1 MANAKLDEL
10 MKDLDELKQLSEKAT
25 RKRVQG
31 FIGVEIRKVETEII
45 QLRDQIAST
54 SNSDV
59 AGVSSEPQK
68 ATTNQTKR
76 YEVELTNYGW
86 DQSDKFIK
94 LFVTLDGV
102 HGASEDDVV
111 AIFNPSSIVLQIKGV
126 NNKDFKLNI
135 NNLLEPIDVEK
146 SYRKI
151 KTNMVTVYAKK
162 VKEGTKW
169 SHLTSVEHKLKT
181 IKDNQLKDSADDDI
195 DTKDPSAGLM
205 NIMKKMYQSGDAETK
220 RMISKAWTE
229 GAEKKGE
236 MGMGGMGMS
245 GMGGMGM

>member
-1 MANAKLDEL
+1 MASGKLDEL
-10 MKDLDELKQLSEKAT
+10 MKDLGELKELSEKAL

-31 FIGVEIRKVETEII
+31 ILGVEIRKIETEII
-45 QLRDQIAST
+45 QIRDQIAAA

-59 AGVSSEPQK
+59 AGVSSVPK
-68 ATTNQTKR
+68 PTTNQTKR

-102 HGASEDDVV
+102 HGASDDDVQ

-151 KTNMVTVYAKK
+151 KTNMVTIYAKK
-162 VKEGTKW
+162 VKEGSKW
-169 SHLTSVEHKLKT
+169 SHLTTIEQRLKT
-181 IKDNQLKDSADDDI
+181 AKDNMLKDSADDGDI
-195 DTKDPSAGLM
+195 DSKDPSAGLM

-229 GAEKKGE
+229 GAEKKAE
-236 MGMGGMGMS
+236 MGM
-245 GMGGMGM
+245 

>member
-10 MKDLDELKQLSEKAT
+10 TKDLNEMKQFAEQSL

-31 FIGVEIRKVETEII
+31 ILGIEIRKIETEII
-45 QLRDQIAST
+45 QIRDQIAST
-54 SNSDV
+54 SNAES
-59 AGVSSEPQK
+59 AGASPLQQK
-68 ATTNQTKR
+68 SIPPNQTKR

-102 HGASEDDVV
+102 HGASEDDVL

-135 NNLLEPIDVEK
+135 NNLLENIDVEK

-151 KTNMVTVYAKK
+151 KTNMVTVYMKK
-162 VKEGTKW
+162 VKEGSKW
-169 SHLTSVEHKLKT
+169 SHLTTIEQRLKT
-181 IKDNQLKDSADDDI
+181 AKDNLLKDSADDGDI
-195 DTKDPSAGLM
+195 DAKDPSAGLM

-229 GAEKKGE
+229 GADKKAE
-236 MGMGGMGMS
+236 MGM
-245 GMGGMGM
+245 

>member
-1 MANAKLDEL
+1 MANTKLDEL
-10 MKDLDELKQLSEKAT
+10 TKDLEELKQFSEKSL

-31 FIGVEIRKVETEII
+31 ILGVEIRKIETEII
-45 QLRDQIAST
+45 QIRDQIAAT
-54 SNSDV
+54 SSA
-59 AGVSSEPQK
+59 AGAPVQPK
-68 ATTNQTKR
+68 PTPNQTKR

-102 HGASEDDVV
+102 HSAGEDDVV
-111 AIFNPSSIVLQIKGV
+111 AIFNPSSIVVQIKGV

-162 VKEGTKW
+162 VKEGSKW
-169 SHLTSVEHKLKT
+169 SHLTLTEQRLKT
-181 IKDNQLKDSADDDI
+181 AKDNLLKDSTDDAEVDS
-195 DTKDPSAGLM
+195 KDPSAGLM

-229 GAEKKGE
+229 GAEKKAE
-236 MGMGGMGMS
+236 MGM
-245 GMGGMGM
+245 

>member
-1 MANAKLDEL
+1 MANTKLEEL
-10 MKDLDELKQLSEKAT
+10 TKDLDELKQLSEKSL
-25 RKRVQG
+25 RKKVQG
-31 FIGVEIRKVETEII
+31 ILGVEIRKIETEII
-45 QLRDQIAST
+45 QIRDQIAATSST
-54 SNSDV
+54 A
-59 AGVSSEPQK
+59 AGAPVQQK
-68 ATTNQTKR
+68 PTPNQTKR

-102 HGASEDDVV
+102 HSASEDDVL
-111 AIFNPSSIVLQIKGV
+111 AIFSPSSIVLQIKGV

-135 NNLLEPIDVEK
+135 NNLLESIDVEK

-162 VKEGTKW
+162 VKEGSKW
-169 SHLTSVEHKLKT
+169 SHLTLTEQRLKAA
-181 IKDNQLKDSADDDI
+181 KDSMLKDSADDGELDS
-195 DTKDPSAGLM
+195 KDPSAGLM

-229 GAEKKGE
+229 GAEKKAE
-236 MGMGGMGMS
+236 MGM
-245 GMGGMGM
+245 